1 MPGFFISNFTPN
13 ECDELSNYNTT
24 NFRKNEISDEC
35 IVIKQ
40 NVLDSFKNDKIIFE
54 NEDAMIVTDGIIYN
68 LQELKK
74 KYNATDLSQLILILS
89 KKSEDFFKCFSGH
102 FSGAIYY
109 KKTKKIV
116 AYTNQ
121 LGDRAIYYYFDKQ
134 TKKFIVA
141 SQVNYIVD
149 TMKKNK
155 ISRTIDNEGV
165 NIFLDFG
172 FFFDESTFIE
182 EIKRLYPG
190 TYIVI
195 DTLNV
200 EIKEYY
206 KAEYEKK
213 QTDIDTAI
221 EQIDVAFDNSLRRIY
236 NKAKENDYNCIVD
249 ISGGLDTRIISY
261 ASKKLKEENV
271 VLLSYSQSGSNEE
284 KIAKEIANNL
294 KYDLYL
300 KTLDNGK
307 CLYDIDNLV
316 FMNNGSAFYHGIT
329 GGFRFLEILNPRKY
343 AIEITGLLG
352 NVYDNSMITEKGDVR
367 PDINYRKF
375 IARKKGVL
383 DNKYEEHEILKRF
396 SNNDLFWLYTRGI
409 MAGMSTFMT
418 RQNFIEPV
426 TPFGDLEFLEA
437 FLTIPWKDRIEKNIL
452 RNWLIKKY
460 PEAAK
465 IKYAATDFSIL
476 DENKPLFKQKMIAN
490 LYMKK
495 LVTLLRKKPLPH
507 NMNPINYWIQNDSN
521 LERYIENYFYNNL
534 NLMDVNQEIKNKMKY
549 LFINNNEFID
559 KSIVLSFISF
569 YLQFIK

>member
-375 IARKKGVL
+375 IATKKGIL

-452 RNWLIKKY
+452 RNWLIRKY

-476 DENKPLFKQKMIAN
+476 DENKPFFKQKMIAN

-495 LVTLLRKKPLPH
+495 LVTLFQKKPLPH

-534 NLMDVNQEIKNKMKY
+534 NLMDVNNEIKNKMKY

>member
-1 MPGFFISNFTPN
+1 MPGFFISNFKPN

-74 KYNATDLSQLILILS
+74 TYNATDLSQLILILS
-89 KKSEDFFKCFSGH
+89 KKGEDFFKYFSGH

-109 KKTKKIV
+109 KKTQKIV

-149 TMKKNK
+149 TLKKNK

-195 DTLNV
+195 DSLNV

-249 ISGGLDTRIISY
+249 ISGGLDSRIISY

-352 NVYDNSMITEKGDVR
+352 NVYDNSMITEMGDVR

-375 IARKKGVL
+375 IARKKGML

-452 RNWLIKKY
+452 RNWLIRKY

-476 DENKPLFKQKMIAN
+476 DENKPFFKQKMIAN

-495 LVTLLRKKPLPH
+495 LVTLLQKKPLPH

>member
-155 ISRTIDNEGV
+155 INRTIDNEGV

-375 IARKKGVL
+375 IATKKGML

-452 RNWLIKKY
+452 RNWLIRKY

-476 DENKPLFKQKMIAN
+476 DENKPFFKQKMIAN

-495 LVTLLRKKPLPH
+495 LVTLFQKKPLPH

-534 NLMDVNQEIKNKMKY
+534 NLMDVNNEIKNKMKY

>member
-74 KYNATDLSQLILILS
+74 TYNATDLSQLILILS

-155 ISRTIDNEGV
+155 ISRTIDNAGV

-249 ISGGLDTRIISY
+249 ISGGLDSRIISY

-352 NVYDNSMITEKGDVR
+352 NVYDNSMITEMGDVR

-383 DNKYEEHEILKRF
+383 DNKYEIGRA
-396 SNNDLFWLYTRGI
+396 SCR
-409 MAGMSTFMT
+409 
-418 RQNFIEPV
+418 
-426 TPFGDLEFLEA
+426 
-437 FLTIPWKDRIEKNIL
+437 
-452 RNWLIKKY
+452 
-460 PEAAK
+460 
-465 IKYAATDFSIL
+465 
-476 DENKPLFKQKMIAN
+476 
-490 LYMKK
+490 
-495 LVTLLRKKPLPH
+495 
-507 NMNPINYWIQNDSN
+507 
-521 LERYIENYFYNNL
+521 ER
-534 NLMDVNQEIKNKMKY
+534 V
-549 LFINNNEFID
+549 
-559 KSIVLSFISF
+559 
-569 YLQFIK
+569 

>member
-375 IARKKGVL
+375 IATKKGML

-452 RNWLIKKY
+452 RNWLIRKY

-476 DENKPLFKQKMIAN
+476 DENKPFFKQKMIAN

-495 LVTLLRKKPLPH
+495 LVTLFQKKPLPH

-534 NLMDVNQEIKNKMKY
+534 NLMDVNNEIKNKMKY

>member
-1 MPGFFISNFTPN
+1 MPGFFISNFKPN

-74 KYNATDLSQLILILS
+74 TYNATDLSQLILILS
-89 KKSEDFFKCFSGH
+89 KKGEDFFKYFSGH

-109 KKTKKIV
+109 KKTQKIV

-149 TMKKNK
+149 TLKKNK

-195 DTLNV
+195 DSLNV

-249 ISGGLDTRIISY
+249 ISGGLDSRIISY

-352 NVYDNSMITEKGDVR
+352 NVYDNSMITEMGDVR

-375 IARKKGVL
+375 IARKKGML
-383 DNKYEEHEILKRF
+383 DNKYEEHEMLKRF

-452 RNWLIKKY
+452 RNWLIRKY

-476 DENKPLFKQKMIAN
+476 DENKPFFKQKMIAN

-495 LVTLLRKKPLPH
+495 LVTLLQKKPLPH

>member
-1 MPGFFISNFTPN
+1 M
-13 ECDELSNYNTT
+13 
-24 NFRKNEISDEC
+24 
-35 IVIKQ
+35 
-40 NVLDSFKNDKIIFE
+40 
-54 NEDAMIVTDGIIYN
+54 
-68 LQELKK
+68 
-74 KYNATDLSQLILILS
+74 
-89 KKSEDFFKCFSGH
+89 
-102 FSGAIYY
+102 
-109 KKTKKIV
+109 
-116 AYTNQ
+116 
-121 LGDRAIYYYFDKQ
+121 
-134 TKKFIVA
+134 
-141 SQVNYIVD
+141 
-149 TMKKNK
+149 
-155 ISRTIDNEGV
+155 
-165 NIFLDFG
+165 
-172 FFFDESTFIE
+172 
-182 EIKRLYPG
+182 
-190 TYIVI
+190 
-195 DTLNV
+195 
-200 EIKEYY
+200 
-206 KAEYEKK
+206 
-213 QTDIDTAI
+213 
-221 EQIDVAFDNSLRRIY
+221 
-236 NKAKENDYNCIVD
+236 
-249 ISGGLDTRIISY
+249 
-261 ASKKLKEENV
+261 
-271 VLLSYSQSGSNEE
+271 LLSYSQSGSNEE

-375 IARKKGVL
+375 IATKKGML

-452 RNWLIKKY
+452 RNWLIRKY

-476 DENKPLFKQKMIAN
+476 DENKPFFKQKMIAN

-495 LVTLLRKKPLPH
+495 LVTLFQKKPLPH

-534 NLMDVNQEIKNKMKY
+534 NLMDVNNEIKNKMKY

>member
-307 CLYDIDNLV
+307 CLYDIDDLV

-375 IARKKGVL
+375 IATKKGML

-452 RNWLIKKY
+452 RNWLIRKY

-476 DENKPLFKQKMIAN
+476 DENKPFFKQKMIAN

-495 LVTLLRKKPLPH
+495 LVTLFQKKPLPH

-534 NLMDVNQEIKNKMKY
+534 NLMDVNNEIKNKMKY

>member
-1 MPGFFISNFTPN
+1 MPGFFISNFMPN

-375 IARKKGVL
+375 IATKKGML

-452 RNWLIKKY
+452 RNWLIRKY

-476 DENKPLFKQKMIAN
+476 DENKPFFKQKMIAN

-495 LVTLLRKKPLPH
+495 LVTLFQKKPLPH

-534 NLMDVNQEIKNKMKY
+534 NLMDVNNEIKNKMKY

>member
-89 KKSEDFFKCFSGH
+89 KKNEDFFKCFSGH

-375 IARKKGVL
+375 IATKKGML

-452 RNWLIKKY
+452 RNWLIRKY

-476 DENKPLFKQKMIAN
+476 DENKPFFKQKMIAN

-495 LVTLLRKKPLPH
+495 LVTLFQKKPLPH

-534 NLMDVNQEIKNKMKY
+534 NLMDVNNEIKNKMKY

>member
-1 MPGFFISNFTPN
+1 MPGFFISNFKPN

-74 KYNATDLSQLILILS
+74 TYNATDLSQLILILS
-89 KKSEDFFKCFSGH
+89 KKGEDFFKYFSGH

-109 KKTKKIV
+109 KKTPKIV

-149 TMKKNK
+149 TLKKNK

-195 DTLNV
+195 DSLNV

-249 ISGGLDTRIISY
+249 ISGGLDSRIISY

-352 NVYDNSMITEKGDVR
+352 NVYDNSMITEMGDVR

-375 IARKKGVL
+375 IARKKGML
-383 DNKYEEHEILKRF
+383 DNKYEEHEMLKRF

-452 RNWLIKKY
+452 RNWLIRKY

-476 DENKPLFKQKMIAN
+476 DENKPFFKQKMIAN

-495 LVTLLRKKPLPH
+495 LVTLLQKKPLPH

>member
-375 IARKKGVL
+375 IATKKGML

-437 FLTIPWKDRIEKNIL
+437 FLTIPWKDRMEKNIL
-452 RNWLIKKY
+452 RNWLIRKY

-476 DENKPLFKQKMIAN
+476 DENKPFFKQKMIAN

-495 LVTLLRKKPLPH
+495 LVTLFQKKPLPH

-534 NLMDVNQEIKNKMKY
+534 NLMDVNNEIKNKMKY

>member
-1 MPGFFISNFTPN
+1 MPGFFISNFKPN

-74 KYNATDLSQLILILS
+74 TYNATDLSQLILILS
-89 KKSEDFFKCFSGH
+89 KKGEDFFKYFSGH

-109 KKTKKIV
+109 KKTQKIV

-149 TMKKNK
+149 TLKKNK

-195 DTLNV
+195 DSLNV

-249 ISGGLDTRIISY
+249 ISGGLDSRIISY

-352 NVYDNSMITEKGDVR
+352 NVYDNSMITEMGDVR

-375 IARKKGVL
+375 IARKKGML
-383 DNKYEEHEILKRF
+383 DNKYEEHEMLKRF

-452 RNWLIKKY
+452 RNWLIRKY

-476 DENKPLFKQKMIAN
+476 DENKPFFKQKMIAN

-495 LVTLLRKKPLPH
+495 LVTLLQKKPLPH

-549 LFINNNEFID
+549 LFINNNEF
-559 KSIVLSFISF
+559 
-569 YLQFIK
+569 

>member
-74 KYNATDLSQLILILS
+74 TYNATDLSQLILILS

-149 TMKKNK
+149 TLKKNK

-375 IARKKGVL
+375 IATKKGIL

-452 RNWLIKKY
+452 RNWLIRKY

-476 DENKPLFKQKMIAN
+476 DENKPFFKQKMIAN

-495 LVTLLRKKPLPH
+495 LVTLFQKKPLPH

-534 NLMDVNQEIKNKMKY
+534 NLMDVNNEIKNKMKY